1 VSSEPSGGAL
11 LDDRGCLTAR
21 GLAALAR
28 APVGQ
33 APSELAT
40 HLAGCARCQE
50 RLLASGRERDP
61 VPKPAPK
68 AYRNVALVIVALLAG
83 LIALGMT
90 LSILNGRG

>member
-1 VSSEPSGGAL
+1 VSAEPSGGAL
-11 LDDRGCLTAR
+11 LDDRGCLTPR
-21 GLAALAR
+21 GLAALVR

-33 APSELAT
+33 APPELAT

-50 RLLASGRERDP
+50 RLLATGRESDP

-68 AYRNVALVIVALLAG
+68 AYRNVALVIMALLAG

-90 LSILNGRG
+90 LSILHSRG